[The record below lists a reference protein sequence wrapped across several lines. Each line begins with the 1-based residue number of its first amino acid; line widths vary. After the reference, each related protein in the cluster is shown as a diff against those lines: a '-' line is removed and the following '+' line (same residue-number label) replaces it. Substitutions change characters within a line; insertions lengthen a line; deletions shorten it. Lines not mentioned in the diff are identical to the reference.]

1 MFKEIGRKAQK
12 GFTLIELMIVIAI
25 IGILAA
31 IAIPAYQ
38 DYLIRSQVSEGL
50 AMASAA
56 KASVSEY
63 YANHG
68 SWPLTNDDAGVG
80 VETEIDGKYVSGLR
94 IADGGITVFYGN
106 EVNDTIATAT
116 VGLTPGASANGDV
129 VWLCGGDPAADAPTG
144 WEGGDTSATAGV
156 TNIENKYLPSSCR

>member
-1 MFKEIGRKAQK
+1 MLSNISKSVQK

-68 SWPLTNDDAGVG
+68 SWPLDNSAAGLG
-80 VETEIDGKYVSGLR
+80 SATQIDGKYVSAITIGG
-94 IADGGITVFYGN
+94 GGITVDYGN
-106 EVNDTIATAT
+106 EVNATVRAAR
-116 VGLTPGASANGDV
+116 VGLTPGASVNGDV
-129 VWLCGGDPAADAPTG
+129 IWRCGNPTDDPSG
-144 WEGGDTSATAGV
+144 WGSAGTTATAG
-156 TNIENKYLPSSCR
+156 TTSIANKYLPSSCR